1 MQLPI
6 LVLLLTSLKGLTK
19 MNCDICGE
27 IVSHKEDATVLEAL
41 VYKRPTTVFLA
52 SARHIRCSPSR
63 AQYIVHEK
71 FDSIIDHREAYDK
84 RCLPAPM
91 REAGETLWTAAWEKL
106 QEDCEDYGE

>member
-1 MQLPI
+1 
-6 LVLLLTSLKGLTK
+6 
-19 MNCDICGE
+19 MNCDMCGE

-41 VYKRPTTVFLA
+41 VYKRPSTIFLA

-106 QEDCEDYGE
+106 QEDREDYGE